1 MPRPGARTVINLKP
15 KRPSLCVP
23 LQTLSAVLATATT
36 LGLCTLSAQA
46 ETLAEVY
53 TAARSFDA
61 TYLAAKAQADA
72 AQAKAAQAKA
82 LFRPTVGL
90 TGNYTHN
97 EVDPPPTGQL
107 SSDSSQ
113 LALQA
118 RQPLLN
124 RANSFSLDQAE
135 RTLHVAQADLD
146 TAEQELIVRTA
157 QAYFDVLGAQD
168 ALTTAQANKKAIA
181 EQLASAKRS
190 FEVGTSTITDT
201 REAQAR
207 FDLSTAQELAA
218 DNDLRTKRIV
228 LDQLVGR
235 QGVSANPLSK
245 PVTLPDV
252 TPANADAWVAFSETA
267 PLVRKARL
275 GLDIAQLET
284 GKAQAGHWPTLDA
297 VGSIGRSRSTGE
309 GASTLTRGT
318 TDAASVGLQLAVPLY
333 AGHAVSNR
341 VKETVSLEEKARN
354 DLEAARRSVSQGTR
368 QAFFGLQ
375 SGLAQV
381 KALEAAESSTKLA
394 LEATQL
400 GYKVGV
406 RVNLDVLNAQTQL
419 FTTQRDLAKAR
430 YDVVVNSL
438 KLRQGAGTLKPD
450 DVQAVNQWI
459 SPIPDAPADTAT
471 TPATPAAS
479 APVGNGSGVKL
490 NRPASSLPRKKP

>member
-1 MPRPGARTVINLKP
+1 MSSQQHASTRSHRPVNAAWI
-15 KRPSLCVP
+15 CAA
-23 LQTLSAVLATATT
+23 TLLLASTA
-36 LGLCTLSAQA
+36 AQA

-53 TAARSFDA
+53 AAARGFDA
-61 TYLAAKAQADA
+61 TYLAAKAQAES
-72 AQAKAAQAKA
+72 AQYKADQAKA
-82 LFRPTVGL
+82 LFRPTLGL
-90 TGNYTHN
+90 AGSYTHS

-107 SSDSSQ
+107 SSDASQ
-113 LALQA
+113 VALQA
-118 RQPLLN
+118 KQPLLN
-124 RANSFSLDQAE
+124 RANGFSVDQADRARE
-135 RTLHVAQADLD
+135 VAQADLE
-146 TAEQELIVRTA
+146 TAEQDLIIRAA
-157 QAYFDVLGAQD
+157 QAYFDVLAAQD
-168 ALTTAQANKKAIA
+168 ALTAAQANKKAIA

-235 QGVSANPLSK
+235 QGVTANPLAK
-245 PVTLPDV
+245 PVQLPSV
-252 TPANADAWVAFSETA
+252 EPANADAWVSSSENA

-275 GLDIAQLET
+275 GFDIAQLET
-284 GKAQAGHWPTLDA
+284 HKAQAGHWPTLDA
-297 VGSIGRSRSTGE
+297 VGSLGRSRTTGE
-309 GASTLTRGT
+309 GATVANRGT
-318 TDAASVGLQLAVPLY
+318 TDAASVGVQLALPLY
-333 AGHAVSNR
+333 AGHAISNR
-341 VKETVSLEEKARN
+341 VKETVALEEKARN

-368 QAFFGLQ
+368 QVFFGLQ

-430 YDVVVNSL
+430 YDVIVNGL

-450 DVQAVNQWI
+450 DVQSINQLI
-459 SPIPDAPADTAT
+459 SPVAEVSPEVSTQSPPP
-471 TPATPAAS
+471 PATPGSGPSDTGSTKPSRPAAS
-479 APVGNGSGVKL
+479 
-490 NRPASSLPRKKP
+490 PRKKS